1 MMKKNTLK
9 VGLTLLVGLFAIS
22 LFLMPV
28 HAQAKNIKVGVIDCY
43 SGPPALFGKDAL
55 NGFKLA
61 LKDINQQGILGKKIE
76 FTTRDSKFKVDLALN
91 FAKELVLREDVDI
104 LVGTI
109 NSGAALAISEA
120 VAKREKVPF
129 IAWISKSENITGKKG
144 HRYVFSAG
152 ENTAMAGKSGGVA
165 LATKPYVKYWIAGD
179 DYEYGHAIADAAWR
193 NLKARK
199 PDVQLVGKSWWKVG
213 EPDLIPYITPIL
225 AAKPDAVIFA
235 TGGASMVN
243 IMKTI
248 KATGMTDKVAI
259 YIHSATDYAVLKSL
273 GTDAPEGVMGTID
286 YHFYHPE
293 LSANKR
299 FVNAFKAAYG
309 HPPGFPAF
317 QGYITAQFIAEAY
330 KKAGSVDKEKFID
343 ALEGLQI
350 QSPAGRIEMRACDH
364 QAILPMNFGVT
375 KVSSELGF
383 AIATDIYTLR
393 GAEVMPSCK
402 EIQEARAQ

>member
-1 MMKKNTLK
+1 MKKNMFTISW
-9 VGLTLLVGLFAIS
+9 VLLVGLFSICFS
-22 LFLMPV
+22 IMP
-28 HAQAKNIKVGVIDCY
+28 ANALAKNIKVGVIDCY
-43 SGPPALFGKDAL
+43 SGPAAFFGKDAL

-61 LKDINQQGILGKKIE
+61 LKEINAEGVLGSKIE

-91 FAKELVLREDVDI
+91 FAKELVLRENVDI

-165 LATKPYVKYWIAGD
+165 LAAKPYTTYWIAGD

-199 PDVQLVGKSWWKVG
+199 PEVQVIGKSWWKVG
-213 EPDLIPYITPIL
+213 EPDLVPYVTSIM

-248 KATGMTDKVAI
+248 KATGMADKMGI
-259 YIHSATDYAVLKSL
+259 YIHSATDYAVLKPL
-273 GTDAPEGVMGTID
+273 GMNAPEGVMGTID
-286 YHFYHPE
+286 YHFYHPDI
-293 LSANKR
+293 SANRR
-299 FVNAFKAAYG
+299 FVNAYKAVYG
-309 HPPGFPAF
+309 NPPGFPAF
-317 QGYITAQFIAEAY
+317 QAYITAHFIAEAY
-330 KKAGSVDKEKFID
+330 KKAGSLDTEKFID

-375 KVSSELGF
+375 KLSPEQGF
-383 AIATDIYTLR
+383 AVATDILTLR
-393 GAEVMPSCK
+393 GAEVMPSCQ
-402 EIQEARAQ
+402 EIMEARGQ

>member
-1 MMKKNTLK
+1 MKKNTFIAM
-9 VGLTLLVGLFAIS
+9 LVGLFTIS
-22 LFLMPV
+22 LILMPA

-61 LKDINQQGILGKKIE
+61 LEDINAKGVLGKKIE
-76 FTTRDSKFKVDLALN
+76 FTTRDTKFKVDLALN
-91 FAKELVLREDVDI
+91 FAKELVLRENVDI

-109 NSGAALAISEA
+109 NSGAALAVSEA

-165 LATKPYVKYWIAGD
+165 LSTKPFVKYWIAGD

-193 NLKARK
+193 NLKAKK
-199 PDVQLVGKSWWKVG
+199 PEVQLIGKSWWKPG
-213 EPDLIPYITPIL
+213 EPDLIPYITSIL

-235 TGGASMVN
+235 TGGASMAN
-243 IMKTI
+243 IMKAV
-248 KATGMTDKVAI
+248 KATGMTEKVGI
-259 YIHSATDYAVLKSL
+259 YIHSATDYAVLKPL
-273 GTDAPEGVMGTID
+273 GINAPEGVMGTID
-286 YHFYHPE
+286 YLFYYPE
-293 LSANKR
+293 ISANKN
-299 FVNAFKAAYG
+299 FVNAFKKAYG

-317 QGYITAQFIAEAY
+317 QGYITAHFIAEAY
-330 KKAGSVDKEKFID
+330 KKAGSLDTEKFID

-350 QSPAGRIEMRACDH
+350 QSPVGRIEMRACDH

-375 KVSSELGF
+375 KVSPELGF
-383 AIATDIYTLR
+383 AVATDIVTLR
-393 GAEVMPSCK
+393 GAEVMPSCQ
-402 EIQEARAQ
+402 EIMKARGQ

>member
-1 MMKKNTLK
+1 
-9 VGLTLLVGLFAIS
+9 
-22 LFLMPV
+22 
-28 HAQAKNIKVGVIDCY
+28 
-43 SGPPALFGKDAL
+43 
-55 NGFKLA
+55 
-61 LKDINQQGILGKKIE
+61 
-76 FTTRDSKFKVDLALN
+76 
-91 FAKELVLREDVDI
+91 
-104 LVGTI
+104 
-109 NSGAALAISEA
+109 
-120 VAKREKVPF
+120 
-129 IAWISKSENITGKKG
+129 
-144 HRYVFSAG
+144 
-152 ENTAMAGKSGGVA
+152 MAGKSGGVA

-199 PDVQLVGKSWWKVG
+199 PEVQLIGKSWWKVG
-213 EPDLIPYITPIL
+213 ERDLIPYITSIL

-235 TGGASMVN
+235 TGGGSMVN

-248 KATGMTDKVAI
+248 KTTGMNDKVAI
-259 YIHSATDYAVLKSL
+259 YIHSATDHAVLSPL
-273 GTDAPEGVMGTID
+273 GIHAPEGVMGTID
-286 YHFYHPE
+286 YHFYFPE

-299 FVNAFKAAYG
+299 FVKAFKTAYG

-350 QSPAGRIEMRACDH
+350 QSPVGRIEMRACDH

-375 KVSSELGF
+375 KVSPELGF

-393 GAEVMPSCK
+393 GTEVMPSCK
-402 EIQEARAQ
+402 EIMEARGQ

>member
-1 MMKKNTLK
+1 MKKK
-9 VGLTLLVGLFAIS
+9 MFIISWVLLVGLFSICFS
-22 LFLMPV
+22 IMP
-28 HAQAKNIKVGVIDCY
+28 ANALAKNIKVGVIDCY
-43 SGPPALFGKDAL
+43 SGPAAFFGKDAL
-55 NGFKLA
+55 NGFELA
-61 LKDINQQGILGKKIE
+61 LKEINAEGVLGSKIE

-91 FAKELVLREDVDI
+91 FAKELVLRENVDI

-165 LATKPYVKYWIAGD
+165 LAAKPYTTYWIAGD

-199 PDVQLVGKSWWKVG
+199 PEVQVIGKSWWKVG
-213 EPDLIPYITPIL
+213 EPDLVPYVTSIMG
-225 AAKPDAVIFA
+225 AKPDAVIFA

-248 KATGMTDKVAI
+248 KATGMADKMGI
-259 YIHSATDYAVLKSL
+259 YIHSATDYAVLKPL
-273 GTDAPEGVMGTID
+273 GMNAPEGVMGTID
-286 YHFYHPE
+286 YHFYHPDI
-293 LSANKR
+293 SANRR
-299 FVNAFKAAYG
+299 FVNAYKAVYG
-309 HPPGFPAF
+309 NPPGFPAF
-317 QGYITAQFIAEAY
+317 QAYITAHFIAEAY
-330 KKAGSVDKEKFID
+330 KKAGSLDTEKFID

-375 KVSSELGF
+375 KLSPEQGF
-383 AIATDIYTLR
+383 AVATDILTLR
-393 GAEVMPSCK
+393 GAEVMPSCQ
-402 EIQEARAQ
+402 EILEARGQ

>member
-1 MMKKNTLK
+1 MKKNMFTISW
-9 VGLTLLVGLFAIS
+9 VLLVGLFSICFS
-22 LFLMPV
+22 IMP
-28 HAQAKNIKVGVIDCY
+28 ANALAKNIKVGVIDCY
-43 SGPPALFGKDAL
+43 SGPAAFFGKDAL
-55 NGFKLA
+55 NGFELA
-61 LKDINQQGILGKKIE
+61 LKEINAEGVLGSKIE

-91 FAKELVLREDVDI
+91 FAKELVLRENVDI

-165 LATKPYVKYWIAGD
+165 LAAKPYTTYWIAGD

-199 PDVQLVGKSWWKVG
+199 PEVQVIGKSWWKVG
-213 EPDLIPYITPIL
+213 EPDLVPYVTSIMG
-225 AAKPDAVIFA
+225 AKPDAVIFA

-248 KATGMTDKVAI
+248 KATGMADKMGI
-259 YIHSATDYAVLKSL
+259 YIHSATDYAVLKPL
-273 GTDAPEGVMGTID
+273 GMNAPEGVMGTID
-286 YHFYHPE
+286 YHFYHPDI
-293 LSANKR
+293 SANRR
-299 FVNAFKAAYG
+299 FVNAYKAVYG
-309 HPPGFPAF
+309 NPPGFPAF
-317 QGYITAQFIAEAY
+317 QAYITAHFIAEAY
-330 KKAGSVDKEKFID
+330 KKAGSLDTEKFID

-375 KVSSELGF
+375 KLSPEQGF
-383 AIATDIYTLR
+383 AVATDILTLR
-393 GAEVMPSCK
+393 GAEVMPSCQ
-402 EIQEARAQ
+402 EILEARGQ